1 MSVDALLSRLE
12 RVRPAGRGR
21 WRACCPAHRGS
32 NPSALSIMEADDG
45 RVLLRCHAQDCGA
58 LAIVQAV
65 GLEMG
70 ELFPP
75 RPVALSSGRVSEQAS
90 RAAPLKKPWRV
101 GDVARA
107 LQHELGVAYALLG
120 AIAHQRPLTDA
131 DRVRAGQAQER
142 IERFMKELTHAG

>member
-1 MSVDALLSRLE
+1 MSVDALLSRLD

-21 WRACCPAHRGS
+21 WRACCPAHKGS

-45 RVLLRCHAQDCGA
+45 RVLLRCHAEDCGA
-58 LAIVQAV
+58 LAIVEAL
-65 GLEMG
+65 GLEMAA
-70 ELFPP
+70 LFPP
-75 RPVALSSGRVSEQAS
+75 RAPVAASGYAGRV
-90 RAAPLKKPWRV
+90 APMKKPWRV